1 MMTKN
6 NLSLGGLF
14 ALSALSL
21 VSLAGCGGTSP
32 TLSRVVGESRT
43 FGTGK
48 VETWAMVDSS
58 GVVSEVGATIP
69 MTLVRN
75 LATTPPGDGPLGA
88 VASLKYPEVV
98 RQKTFFNTLALHAN
112 PQGHPGAY
120 YLTPHFDVHFYN
132 VPDATLRTYSPDDPG
147 SQASSVVLP
156 AGYVM
161 EPFGVPQMG
170 THAISHTDHEALNGE
185 RKFIKT
191 MIQGYYNGKV
201 VFVEPMVTQELM
213 LSKESFTL
221 PVPQPAKFGLAAP
234 TLYPTK
240 FWADY
245 NATNDS
251 YEFHYGDFVTV
262 Q

>member
-1 MMTKN
+1 MRTN
-6 NLSLGGLF
+6 ISLA
-14 ALSALSL
+14 ALAAL
-21 VSLAGCGGTSP
+21 SLAGCGGTS
-32 TLSRVVGESRT
+32 LNISRVVGESRA
-43 FGTGK
+43 FGAGK
-48 VETWAMVDSS
+48 VETWAMIDSS
-58 GVVSEVGATIP
+58 GEISEVGATIP

-88 VASLKYPEVV
+88 VASLKYPEMV

-112 PQGHPGAY
+112 PNGHPGAY
-120 YLTPHFDVHFYN
+120 YTTPHFDVHFYN
-132 VPDATLRTYSPDDPG
+132 VPDATIRTYGPVDAA

-161 EPFGVPQMG
+161 EPGAVPQMG
-170 THAISHTDHEALNGE
+170 THAITAEDATALNGE

-191 MIQGYYNGKV
+191 MIQGYFNGKV
-201 VFVEPMVTQELM
+201 IFVEPMVTQELM

-221 PVPQPAKFGLAAP
+221 PVPKPTKFGLAAP

-240 FWADY
+240 FSADY
-245 NATNDS
+245 NATTDS
-251 YEFHYGDFVTV
+251 YDFHYTEFVTV